1 MPFDRATRKLY
12 NQQELGPH
20 HNFICAGTAGVATS
34 LVTNPIW
41 MIKTRM
47 QLQYKHAG
55 TTAAGEPYTGIFN
68 AFSRI
73 AREEGL
79 AAFYKGIGP
88 SLSLVSN
95 GALQFMFYEELKRL
109 WKRYVLN
116 LPYDP
121 HAGDSEEHLNS
132 MHFLAMGAT
141 AKVLSFTITYPLQV
155 ARARMCVF
163 SSSSTCTSPY
173 PSPRC

>member
-1 MPFDRATRKLY
+1 
-12 NQQELGPH
+12 
-20 HNFICAGTAGVATS
+20 
-34 LVTNPIW
+34 

-55 TTAAGEPYTGIFN
+55 IGTTAAAVPYTGVLN

-73 AREEGL
+73 AREEGV

-109 WKRYVLN
+109 WKRHVLN
-116 LPYDP
+116 LPARGDGTYDQ
-121 HAGDSEEHLNS
+121 HAGDSEEHLHS
-132 MHFLAMGAT
+132 VHFLAMGAT

-155 ARARMCVF
+155 ARARMYVSPFCFLLLLLHVI
-163 SSSSTCTSPY
+163 TSFVLEY
-173 PSPRC
+173 LMF